1 MTARPLDPDCR
12 RRPLCAAV
20 ALVLVMVAVLLAAG
34 CIGSDA
40 KLDQDIHL
48 IKLNHDGS
56 VAWTKVIDTGN
67 DDEVNDLIQTSDGGY
82 LIAGGYS
89 VPLCNQNTHN
99 PTTATLTRI
108 SPDGTILWEQ
118 NSTLTGKVMPTN
130 DPEEILAVFQEPESG
145 FLTISQLGLIQH
157 VDNNGNI
164 QWSRSLSDS
173 RALQLKFNSVIR
185 SRDNGYLLA
194 GTAVCR
200 DRKDEKNYT
209 MMVTRLDHDANQSWT
224 KIYYDSRKPQI
235 FSLIELGN
243 NSGIVGSLKQ
253 SDELVLFDN
262 NGTIVGYPTENM
274 SGAGDLYK
282 IQVVP
287 DGFVAYKENQKSGN
301 LVEELHFSNDGKP
314 TGSRTLF
321 NITHEET
328 LRSPGS
334 DESLLTTDQRYL
346 TLMPDKFTGRPLD
359 SGRFNVWARLLT
371 ANGSVIWDR
380 EIISLAVRYYP
391 GNHVRRIIE
400 TDDGGYLVVLGV
412 EKSVGC

>member
-1 MTARPLDPDCR
+1 MNHFNMEKMTPLHTI
-12 RRPLCAAV
+12 LAFLLLS
-20 ALVLVMVAVLLAAG
+20 ALLLATG
-34 CIGSDA
+34 CVGSDA
-40 KLDQDIHL
+40 KMEQDIHL
-48 IKLNHDGS
+48 IKLNQDGS
-56 VAWTKVIDTGN
+56 VAWTKVIDTGK
-67 DDEVNDLIQTSDGGY
+67 DDEVNDIIQTSDGGY

-89 VPLCNQNTHN
+89 VPLCNENTHN
-99 PTTATLTRI
+99 PTTVTLTRI
-108 SPDGTILWEQ
+108 SPEGTILWEQ
-118 NSTLTGKVMPTN
+118 NSTRTGKVMPTI
-130 DPEEILAVFQEPESG
+130 DPEKIIAVFQEPDYG
-145 FLTISQLGLIQH
+145 FLMISPSGLIQH

-164 QWSRSLSDS
+164 LWSRSISDS

-209 MMVTRLDHDANQSWT
+209 MMVTRLDHDANQSWM

-301 LVEELHFSNDGKP
+301 LVEELHFNNDGKT
-314 TGSRTLF
+314 TGRRTLF

-334 DESLLTTDQRYL
+334 DETLLTKDQRYL
-346 TLMPDKFTGRPLD
+346 TVIPDKFTGRPLD
-359 SGRFNVWARLLT
+359 SGRFNVRAQLLT
-371 ANGSVIWDR
+371 TNGSIIWDR
-380 EIISLAVRYYP
+380 EILSLAVQYYP

-400 TDDGGYLVVLGV
+400 TDDRGFMVVLGV
-412 EKSVGC
+412 EKATGC